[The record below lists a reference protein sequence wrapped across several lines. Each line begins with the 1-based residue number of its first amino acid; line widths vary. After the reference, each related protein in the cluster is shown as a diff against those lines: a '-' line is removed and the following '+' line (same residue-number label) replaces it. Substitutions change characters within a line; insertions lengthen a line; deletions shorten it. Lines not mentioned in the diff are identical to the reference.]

1 MTDLSNSPIGKPLER
16 REDLRFLTGAGQYT
30 DDVVLPGQ
38 TYAYFLRSPYAH
50 ARIKSIDVSKAK
62 AVVKAFVE
70 RVAKHDGPAPM
81 STVMAGA
88 CMTAPGMIPATRR
101 IQLDE
106 LVGACVRAC
115 VR

>member
-1 MTDLSNSPIGKPLER
+1 MATLAMVTDYDCWHPNHDSVTVE
-16 REDLRFLTGAGQYT
+16 Q
-30 DDVVLPGQ
+30 VVA
-38 TYAYFLRSPYAH
+38 TATAN
-50 ARIKSIDVSKAK
+50 VSKAK